1 MQITKVFAGI
11 LMLLCVLAFTAFA
24 GNRDTSAD
32 LDVFISASLDPVMQ
46 PVTQAT
52 TVPQATAYEHAAME
66 MVASK
71 TWVRERVGV
80 MPLNIFRRPFDTLEA
95 LDGYS
100 DVLLRPKITSLFAG
114 NNGRSLNTF
123 TGLGGNH
130 FARADV

>member
-1 MQITKVFAGI
+1 MKIRQVFAGI
-11 LMLLCVLAFTAFA
+11 IMLLCVLAFTAFA

-32 LDVFISASLDPVMQ
+32 LDMFISASLDPVFQ
-46 PVTQAT
+46 PVPQVT

-66 MVASK
+66 LVANK

-80 MPLNIFRRPFDTLEA
+80 MPLNIFRRPFDTIQA

-100 DVLLRPKITSLFAG
+100 DVLLKPKISTLFAG